1 MQGGAYSAESGSFAT
16 LWRRENTKILQQSCL
31 PECPEDVEM
40 GRWMQ
45 KLNVTFVDTRDELE
59 RHRFLPEFFNY
70 DFLHLGDYMPLWYY
84 PFKRLP
90 IVTYSKLT
98 YSDSAISFHHIN
110 PQQVYSLEYL
120 IYRFKL

>member
-1 MQGGAYSAESGSFAT
+1 LNHFLGYMQGGAYLLSREALRRFGAE
-16 LWRRENTKILQQSCL
+16 KIPKFYNSCL

-70 DFLHLGDYMPLWYY
+70 DFLHLGEYMPLWYY
-84 PFKRLP
+84 PFKK
-90 IVTYSKLT
+90 VAFS
-98 YSDSAISFHHIN
+98 
-110 PQQVYSLEYL
+110 YL
-120 IYRFKL
+120 